1 MAKEAEGFRS
11 QSRAKERDTR
21 EQDGRQSRCMLSRC
35 LWLFGSLLALTSVL
49 DDDRRR
55 DPRGFDSRDRNYR
68 PGYQNGIP
76 TGPRADRDKPASS
89 HRSGM
94 GPPPTPA
101 PAPPPAPVPTTQQE
115 TTPKQVPTTEQVS
128 ADSSM
133 SSAELSAIRSRYLG
147 VDKKKRQIR
156 KMSDRKFVF
165 DWSEQDDTFSSDS
178 PSAVGG
184 ARQGA
189 AVMFGRG
196 HLAGMDLDAAHAAVA
211 SGGRLGSGDRKKG
224 VVDERHWSEKPLSE
238 MKERDWRIFREDF
251 SITARGTLSPS
262 GESIELMRFPQGGQI
277 PLPLR
282 SWEESSIPAP
292 LLDVIAS
299 IGYKDPSPIQRQAIP
314 IGLQNRDLIGIAE
327 TGGH

>member
-1 MAKEAEGFRS
+1 MNRTEGNQGVGCFI
-11 QSRAKERDTR
+11 A
-21 EQDGRQSRCMLSRC
+21 
-35 LWLFGSLLALTSVL
+35 FGSLLALTSIL

-55 DPRGFDSRDRNYR
+55 DPRGFDSRDRNSR

-76 TGPRADRDKPASS
+76 TGPRADRDKPSTS

-94 GPPPTPA
+94 LPPPVPA
-101 PAPPPAPVPTTQQE
+101 PASITQQG
-115 TTPKQVPTTEQVS
+115 TASKQAPTTEQMS

-196 HLAGMDLDAAHAAVA
+196 HLAGMDLDAAHATVA
-211 SGGRLGSGDRKKG
+211 PGGKLSSGDRKKG
-224 VVDERHWSEKPLSE
+224 VADERHWSEKPLSD

-251 SITARGTLSPS
+251 SITARGTFFPS
-262 GESIELMRFPQGGQI
+262 GDPSELMKIPQGGQI

-327 TGGH
+327 TGATWRQFSILSMPDLSPQALVKPQHSSSRC

>member
-1 MAKEAEGFRS
+1 MTEDNQGVSSFVS
-11 QSRAKERDTR
+11 SD
-21 EQDGRQSRCMLSRC
+21 
-35 LWLFGSLLALTSVL
+35 SLLALTTTL

-55 DPRGFDSRDRNYR
+55 DARGFDSRDRTSR

-76 TGPRADRDKPASS
+76 TGPRADRDKPATSQ
-89 HRSGM
+89 RSGM
-94 GPPPTPA
+94 PPPPPPPLA
-101 PAPPPAPVPTTQQE
+101 PATTQQE
-115 TTPKQVPTTEQVS
+115 TAPKHAPTTEHVT

-196 HLAGMDLDAAHAAVA
+196 HLAGMDPDAAHATHAPTA
-211 SGGRLGSGDRKKG
+211 SGGRVGSGDRKKG
-224 VVDERHWSEKPLSE
+224 AVDERHWSEKPLSE

-251 SITARGTLSPS
+251 SISARGTLFPS
-262 GESIELMRFPQGGQI
+262 DGSTKLIRTPQGGQI
-277 PLPLR
+277 PFPLR

-299 IGYKDPSPIQRQAIP
+299 IGYKEPSPIQRQAIP

-327 TGGH
+327 TGGHWR

>member
-1 MAKEAEGFRS
+1 MNRTDDNQGV
-11 QSRAKERDTR
+11 SRLVA
-21 EQDGRQSRCMLSRC
+21 
-35 LWLFGSLLALTSVL
+35 FGSLLALTFVL

-55 DPRGFDSRDRNYR
+55 DPRGFDSRDRNPR

-76 TGPRADRDKPASS
+76 TGPRADRDKPATS

-94 GPPPTPA
+94 
-101 PAPPPAPVPTTQQE
+101 APPPAPASTATAQQE
-115 TTPKQVPTTEQVS
+115 PAPKQAHTTEQTS
-128 ADSSM
+128 TDSSM

-251 SITARGTLSPS
+251 SISARGTLFSS
-262 GESIELMRFPQGGQI
+262 GDS
-277 PLPLR
+277 
-282 SWEESSIPAP
+282 
-292 LLDVIAS
+292 
-299 IGYKDPSPIQRQAIP
+299 
-314 IGLQNRDLIGIAE
+314 
-327 TGGH
+327 

>member
-1 MAKEAEGFRS
+1 M
-11 QSRAKERDTR
+11 
-21 EQDGRQSRCMLSRC
+21 
-35 LWLFGSLLALTSVL
+35 TSVL

-55 DPRGFDSRDRNYR
+55 DPRGFDSRDRNAR

-76 TGPRADRDKPASS
+76 TGPRADRDKPATS

-94 GPPPTPA
+94 PPPPVPA
-101 PAPPPAPVPTTQQE
+101 PAPAPATQQE
-115 TTPKQVPTTEQVS
+115 TAPKQAPTTEQAS

-133 SSAELSAIRSRYLG
+133 SNAELSAIRSRYLG

-196 HLAGMDLDAAHAAVA
+196 HLAGMDSDAAHTTVA

-224 VVDERHWSEKPLSE
+224 AVDERHWSEKPLSE

-251 SITARGTLSPS
+251 SISARGTLFPS
-262 GESIELMRFPQGGQI
+262 GDSPELIRIPQGGQT
-277 PLPLR
+277 PFPLR

-292 LLDVIAS
+292 LLDVIAT

-327 TGGH
+327 TGGHWFRLSVLSVPDLSHRLW

>member
-1 MAKEAEGFRS
+1 MIVLALIVRQWPKRRRCFAP
-11 QSRAKERDTR
+11 SRGQKNVKPVDRTEDNQGVSCFIA
-21 EQDGRQSRCMLSRC
+21 
-35 LWLFGSLLALTSVL
+35 FGSLFALTSVL

-55 DPRGFDSRDRNYR
+55 EPRGFDSRDRNSR
-68 PGYQNGIP
+68 PAYQNGIP
-76 TGPRADRDKPASS
+76 TGPRADRDKPATS

-94 GPPPTPA
+94 LPPPVPGPA
-101 PAPPPAPVPTTQQE
+101 PAPTAQQE
-115 TTPKQVPTTEQVS
+115 TAPKQAPTAEQIS

-196 HLAGMDLDAAHAAVA
+196 HLAGMDLDAAHATVA
-211 SGGRLGSGDRKKG
+211 PGGRLGSGDRKKG
-224 VVDERHWSEKPLSE
+224 AADERHWSEKPLID

-251 SITARGTLSPS
+251 SISARGTFSPS
-262 GESIELMRFPQGGQI
+262 GGPPELI
-277 PLPLR
+277 
-282 SWEESSIPAP
+282 
-292 LLDVIAS
+292 
-299 IGYKDPSPIQRQAIP
+299 
-314 IGLQNRDLIGIAE
+314 N
-327 TGGH
+327 